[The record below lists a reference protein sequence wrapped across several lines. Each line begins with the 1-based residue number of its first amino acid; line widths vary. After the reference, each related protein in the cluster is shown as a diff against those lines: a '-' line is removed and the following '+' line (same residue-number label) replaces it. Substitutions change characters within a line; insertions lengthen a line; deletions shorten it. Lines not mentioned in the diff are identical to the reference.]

1 LRLQARFCRRS
12 GIFRMALLVHLHR
25 GHAGTILEQRWIRQL
40 FQFGA
45 RLHWSILPFKFSQI
59 AFAASP
65 AIPGRAG
72 IARMQGSARHARATR
87 LETLMRVV
95 AGPRQELS
103 KVLLR
108 QQSGTALER
117 RFSFRERADAQFHT
131 SARATEHH
139 HSHRTERVL
148 ASPMAMTLRREH
160 VAVASRESREV
171 PALRE
176 RSSAIARP
184 GAPPPSHQQ
193 AAAAA
198 AINLDQMADHVIRQ
212 LDRRVVAR
220 RERMGRI

>member
-12 GIFRMALLVHLHR
+12 GIFRMALLLHLNR
-25 GHAGTILEQRWIRQL
+25 ARAGTILEQRWTRQL
-40 FQFGA
+40 FHFGT
-45 RLHWSILPFKFSQI
+45 RLHWSILPFTFSQI
-59 AFAASP
+59 ASAAP
-65 AIPGRAG
+65 QANPGRAE
-72 IARMQGSARHARATR
+72 IARMQGPARNAPAAR

-95 AGPRQELS
+95 AGSRHELS

-108 QQSGTALER
+108 QQAGTALER
-117 RFSFRERADAQFHT
+117 HFSFRERAGAQFHP

-148 ASPMAMTLRREH
+148 ASPMVMTLRREH
-160 VAVASRESREV
+160 VGVASRENREV
-171 PALRE
+171 SAVQE
-176 RSSAIARP
+176 RTLAVARP
-184 GAPPPSHQQ
+184 DALPPSLQQ